1 VRHRP
6 SKLTELAPQRG
17 GPGPSLW
24 STSGVCTNASGP
36 ATPGRHVWMWTS
48 PPRWRVSRLDIP
60 PPPWLYRLHN
70 KTKGGLG
77 MKHPI
82 LATTG
87 LITILLVSTAVA
99 QNNTRPPAD
108 RDTSLFD
115 RNSNAT
121 SRNMGDGRVDRWNQ
135 DRSGYTAPSEGRY
148 STGNVNQNRGM
159 NDAMN
164 PK

>member
-1 VRHRP
+1 
-6 SKLTELAPQRG
+6 
-17 GPGPSLW
+17 
-24 STSGVCTNASGP
+24 
-36 ATPGRHVWMWTS
+36 
-48 PPRWRVSRLDIP
+48 
-60 PPPWLYRLHN
+60 LYRLHN

-77 MKHPI
+77 MKPLI

-87 LITILLVSTAVA
+87 WITILLVSTAVA

-135 DRSGYTAPSEGRY
+135 DRSGYTAPSEDRY
-148 STGNVNQNRGM
+148 STGNVNQNKGM